1 MASIFSLFGEIFI
14 DNEKANKGLEETAKK
29 GESTGDKIKAGFGK
43 AIDVAAKVGTAV
55 VGAAS
60 AVATGA
66 LKMAESTAGAA
77 KEINNMSQKLGLSR
91 EGYQEW
97 EYILKKS
104 GTSIGVMGTGMK
116 TLQKQMA
123 DATAGSDGAKNA
135 FAKLGLSA
143 EDLRGKTPEQA
154 FELCIKQL
162 QEMPAGADR
171 TAAALKLFGKGAME
185 LQPLLNKTSEETE
198 NLRKRAHDM
207 GLVLSDEAIDA
218 AGKFNGA
225 MGRIKDVMGGL
236 KNQLGAVALEALEP
250 IMNLIVDNIPMIQ
263 AILTQII
270 PVVSDLFQAVMPPIL
285 ELAQELFPIIV
296 DLIASLMPIFTTL
309 IKDLMPLI
317 KDILLKLLPPIAEIV
332 QKFLPP
338 LLQLLEPVLQLLTP
352 IIGLL
357 EPIIDLLMM
366 ILDPLVDLL
375 NAILPPLIS
384 IVTKFIEIAIIPLRA
399 EFEFLAGV
407 IGGAVKGAFE
417 WITNYVDVVKK
428 VFSGIIDFIKNVFTG
443 DWQGAWDAIKNIF
456 SNIWE
461 GIKAAFKIPINFII
475 DGINAFIRGINSIK
489 IPDWV
494 PGIGGAGFHIN
505 QIARLRIGME
515 YVPYDDFPALLHKGE
530 RVLTAGQAE
539 EYDNMERGRA
549 AGRSQEFNFGGL
561 HIENFTNN
569 SSMDIYELFE
579 LFFGWIQDRIM
590 QQGAVWNDA

>member
-60 AVATGA
+60 AVGA
-66 LKMAESTAGAA
+66 AAMKMAGDTAEYAGAVDDLSERTGIGRE
-77 KEINNMSQKLGLSR
+77 EIQRWKFALEQSGGSVNSLEAATKKMSQTIVAAADGSKTAEAALG
-91 EGYQEW
+91 
-97 EYILKKS
+97 
-104 GTSIGVMGTGMK
+104 
-116 TLQKQMA
+116 
-123 DATAGSDGAKNA
+123 
-135 FAKLGLSA
+135 KLGLSA
-143 EDLRGKTPEQA
+143 KELEGLSTEEQFNKITGALSGMEQGAERNAVGTQLLGKA
-154 FELCIKQL
+154 YMQL
-162 QEMPAGADR
+162 APTLNQGKDGMQ
-171 TAAALKLFGKGAME
+171 ALKDEADALGMVMSEDAIKAADDFGDTMDKVKGVAQGLMNQLGSVAIQA
-185 LQPLLNKTSEETE
+185 LQPLL
-198 NLRKRAHDM
+198 DM
-207 GLVLSDEAIDA
+207 I
-218 AGKFNGA
+218 
-225 MGRIKDVMGGL
+225 I
-236 KNQLGAVALEALEP
+236 
-250 IMNLIVDNIPMIQ
+250 DNIPMIQ
-263 AILTQII
+263 GLMFELAPILA
-270 PVVSDLFQAVMPPIL
+270 DLFQQVLPPL
-285 ELAQELFPIIV
+285 MELAQELFPIIL
-296 DLIASLMPIFTTL
+296 DLIKALLPVIGDLLRNLLPPIIDL
-309 IKDLMPLI
+309 IQM
-317 KDILLKLLPPIAEIV
+317 LLPPIVEIVQKLLPPLM
-332 QKFLPP
+332 Q
-338 LLQLLEPVLQLLTP
+338 LLGPIFQLLEPILALLQP
-352 IIGLL
+352 F
-357 EPIIDLLMM
+357 IDLLMM

-375 NAILPPLIS
+375 NMVLPPLIS
-384 IVTKFIEIAIIPLRA
+384 IITKVIEVAINPLQA
-399 EFEFLAGV
+399 AFEFLAGV

-590 QQGAVWNDA
+590 QQGVVWNNA